1 MQVGFIG
8 AGKVGM
14 AFGIFLNDKRLPI
27 SGYFSRTYQSAVT
40 AAELTKSRAYHELSE
55 LVLASSIIAISTPD
69 DQIELVTEQLYQ
81 LGRTAEYQESA
92 KASSTRP
99 YAKKIFLHLSGVHSS
114 ELLTPLKELGAT
126 VLSLHPLMSFT
137 DPERAAVA
145 LNDAYLTLDGSG
157 PAYMQT
163 KFLLGQFSKKIISI
177 SPANKALYHAAL
189 AVTSNYLVTLLEGG
203 MTLLELS
210 GFSRADAARLIE
222 PLVRQTIE
230 NVFQEG
236 TELAL
241 TGPIVRAD
249 IGTIEKHIAALR
261 EVGAGSGVEESAR
274 ADSNDWLA
282 TYQLLGRKTIELALK
297 SKRIDEEQATNL
309 KEVLRDND

>member
-8 AGKVGM
+8 AGKVGT
-14 AFGIFLNDKRLPI
+14 AFGIFLQAKRLPI
-27 SGYFSRTYQSAVT
+27 SGYYSRTHQSAVT
-40 AAELTKSRAYHELSE
+40 AAELTGAKAFADLSE
-55 LVLASSIIAISTPD
+55 LVLASSIIAITTPD
-69 DQIELVTEQLYQ
+69 DQIALVTKQLYE
-81 LGRTAEYQESA
+81 LGKTSAYQETA
-92 KASSTRP
+92 RTTSTRP

-114 ELLTPLKELGAT
+114 ELLAPLKELGAT

-137 DPERAAVA
+137 DPERAATA

-189 AVTSNYLVTLLEGG
+189 AVTSNHLVTLLDSGI
-203 MTLLELS
+203 TLLEQS
-210 GFSRADAARLIE
+210 GFSRANATRLVE
-222 PLVRQTIE
+222 PLVRQTVE

-236 TELAL
+236 TEQAL

-249 IGTIEKHIAALR
+249 IGTVEKHIAALKLTSG
-261 EVGAGSGVEESAR
+261 GADQE
-274 ADSNDWLA
+274 SNDRLA
-282 TYQLLGRKTIELALK
+282 SYRLLGNQTVDLALR
-297 SKRIDEEQATNL
+297 SGRITADQATNL
-309 KEVLRDND
+309 KEVLRDDD